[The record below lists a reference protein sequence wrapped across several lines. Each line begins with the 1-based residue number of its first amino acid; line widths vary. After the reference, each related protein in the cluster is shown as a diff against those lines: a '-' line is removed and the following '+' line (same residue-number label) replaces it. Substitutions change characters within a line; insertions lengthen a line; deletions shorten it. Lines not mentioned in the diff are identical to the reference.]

1 MVGQEN
7 VDMEQFIKNENK
19 KHFENAQESPYYRYQ
34 QKLTEENFEMIDV
47 GKIKYA
53 KKIAIIYNPEAGK
66 KKSIKDKIS
75 KRLQENGI
83 QFEFI
88 ETKAYMD
95 AVNIVKNLP
104 IDDYSAIVSVG
115 GDGTSHEVIN
125 GLFYRKDKKKLPLA
139 FLPNGTGND
148 FCQNLSLENVD
159 KGLDYIV
166 KGDLIKTDIF
176 RVLLDYESEEELY
189 IKKYE
194 DPTID
199 ILQ

>member
-1 MVGQEN
+1 
-7 VDMEQFIKNENK
+7 MEQFIKKENDK
-19 KHFENAQESPYYRYQ
+19 NFDNAEDSPYYRYL

-47 GKIKYA
+47 GKITYA
-53 KKIAIIYNPEAGK
+53 KKLAIIYNPVSGK
-66 KKSIKDKIS
+66 KNSIKEKIV
-75 KRLQENGI
+75 KRLQENKI
-83 QFEFI
+83 EFEFL

-95 AVNIVKNLP
+95 ACNIVKNLT

-125 GLFYRKDKKKLPLA
+125 GLFYRPDKKKIPLA

-148 FCQNLSLENVD
+148 FCINLSLESID

-189 IKKYE
+189 EKQRQDSK
-194 DPTID
+194 ID
-199 ILQ
+199 IL

>member
-1 MVGQEN
+1 
-7 VDMEQFIKNENK
+7 
-19 KHFENAQESPYYRYQ
+19 
-34 QKLTEENFEMIDV
+34 MIDV

-53 KKIAIIYNPEAGK
+53 KKLAIIYNPEAGK
-66 KKSIKDKIS
+66 KNSIKDKIS
-75 KRLQENGI
+75 KRLVENNI
-83 QFEFI
+83 EFEFI

-125 GLFYRKDKKKLPLA
+125 GLFYREDNKKIPLA

-148 FCQNLSLENVD
+148 FCINLSLESID

-189 IKKYE
+189 EK
-194 DPTID
+194 
-199 ILQ
+199 

>member
-1 MVGQEN
+1 
-7 VDMEQFIKNENK
+7 
-19 KHFENAQESPYYRYQ
+19 
-34 QKLTEENFEMIDV
+34 
-47 GKIKYA
+47 
-53 KKIAIIYNPEAGK
+53 
-66 KKSIKDKIS
+66 
-75 KRLQENGI
+75 
-83 QFEFI
+83 
-88 ETKAYMD
+88 MD

-125 GLFYRKDKKKLPLA
+125 GLFYREDKKKIPLA

-148 FCQNLSLENVD
+148 FCINLSLESID

-189 IKKYE
+189 EK
-194 DPTID
+194 
-199 ILQ
+199 

>member
-1 MVGQEN
+1 
-7 VDMEQFIKNENK
+7 
-19 KHFENAQESPYYRYQ
+19 
-34 QKLTEENFEMIDV
+34 MIDV

-53 KKIAIIYNPEAGK
+53 KKLAIIYNPEAGK
-66 KKSIKDKIS
+66 KNSIKDKIS
-75 KRLQENGI
+75 KRLIENNI
-83 QFEFI
+83 EFEFI

-125 GLFYRKDKKKLPLA
+125 GLFYREDKKKIPLA

-148 FCQNLSLENVD
+148 FCINLSLESID

-189 IKKYE
+189 EK
-194 DPTID
+194 
-199 ILQ
+199 

>member
-1 MVGQEN
+1 LT
-7 VDMEQFIKNENK
+7 KNNIE
-19 KHFENAQESPYYRYQ
+19 
-34 QKLTEENFEMIDV
+34 
-47 GKIKYA
+47 
-53 KKIAIIYNPEAGK
+53 
-66 KKSIKDKIS
+66 
-75 KRLQENGI
+75 
-83 QFEFI
+83 FEFL

-125 GLFYRKDKKKLPLA
+125 GLFYRPDKKKIPIA

-148 FCQNLSLENVD
+148 FCINLSLENID
-159 KGLDYIV
+159 QGLDYII

-189 IKKYE
+189 EKQRK
-194 DPTID
+194 DSKID
-199 ILQ
+199 IL